1 VRQVIQLQHQPLLVH
16 SHTHLVV
23 NTHGLPLLELLL
35 FLWLQLVVGG
45 TELQIKAVLVV
56 ALGIKTIFL

>member
-1 VRQVIQLQHQPLLVH
+1 
-16 SHTHLVV
+16 VV

-45 TELQIKAVLVV
+45 TEMQIKAVLVV
-56 ALGIKTIFL
+56 D